1 MYLKSINH
9 TKKWWKATI
18 WCDETKYI
26 RYTEIECDNL
36 EWLVEEIKISMR
48 KYRQHQLENGYSY
61 MEVDKEI
68 SKLDL

>member
-18 WCDETKYI
+18 WTDQTKYI
-26 RYTEIECDNL
+26 RYVEHECDNL

-48 KYRQHQLENGYSY
+48 KYRQYELEKGNDYK
-61 MEVDKEI
+61 EIDKEI